1 MSVPQFEPSLTGLN
15 WVKPHIPAA
24 AATDQALELLLRS
37 PRLPEAMR
45 RLQAVT
51 RAEAKKR
58 RYFYDVITE
67 QQKAEFING
76 EIIVHS
82 PVKYATQSGQSTSV
96 RLCWMLTSNGAPWG
110 LSDMKRLLSCPHTQ
124 RLRA

>member
-1 MSVPQFEPSLTGLN
+1 MKVQEVGLS
-15 WVKPHIPAA
+15 WTVSSRWGRTSPPRWQIRH
-24 AATDQALELLLRS
+24 LEQLLRS

-45 RLQAVT
+45 RLQAVA

-58 RYFYDVITE
+58 RYFYDVVTE

-82 PVKYATQSGQSTSV
+82 PVKLRHAIASENLFT
-96 RLCWMLTSNGAPWG
+96 
-110 LSDMKRLLSCPHTQ
+110 LLNDVCSEARPG
-124 RLRA
+124 

>member
-1 MSVPQFEPSLTGLN
+1 MKVQEVGLSWNVSSPLGSHVP
-15 WVKPHIPAA
+15 
-24 AATDQALELLLRS
+24 ATVADQALEQLLRS

-45 RLQAVT
+45 RLQAAV

-58 RYFYDVITE
+58 RHFYDVITE

-82 PVKYATQSGQSTSV
+82 PVKYAT
-96 RLCWMLTSNGAPWG
+96 
-110 LSDMKRLLSCPHTQ
+110 
-124 RLRA
+124 

>member
-1 MSVPQFEPSLTGLN
+1 MTWNVSSQVGSHVP
-15 WVKPHIPAA
+15 
-24 AATDQALELLLRS
+24 ATVADQALEQLLRS

-45 RLQAVT
+45 RLQAAA

-58 RYFYDVITE
+58 RYFYDVVTE

-82 PVKYATQSGQSTSV
+82 PVKLRHAVASENLITLLNVFVQKH
-96 RLCWMLTSNGAPWG
+96 G
-110 LSDMKRLLSCPHTQ
+110 LGIVFTR
-124 RLRA
+124 RF